1 MAELRVGLGFD
12 IHQFVRGRELWLGGV
27 LIPHDEGLDGHSD
40 ADALLHALCDALLG
54 AAGLGDIG
62 VYFPPSDPQWR
73 NTRSIFFVEQV
84 VGKLRERKWTV
95 ANVDCVVI
103 AEAPK
108 IAPYVSKMKEAI
120 GQALQLPSEKIGIKA
135 TTAEQMGALG
145 RREGIACQVVCLI
158 SRSDASDTPKR

>member
-27 LIPHDEGLDGHSD
+27 QIPHEEGLDGHSD

-62 VYFPPSDPQWR
+62 HYFPPSDPQWR
-73 NTRSIFFVEQV
+73 NTRSIKFVEQV
-84 VGKLRERKWTV
+84 VGRLNERGWTV
-95 ANVDCVVI
+95 VNVDCVI
-103 AEAPK
+103 ITEAPK
-108 IAPYVSKMKEAI
+108 IAPHVANMRVAI
-120 GQALQLPSEKIGIKA
+120 GQALQIPSEKIGIKA

-145 RREGIACQVVCLI
+145 RREGIACQVVCLL
-158 SRSDASDTPKR
+158 SRPDQTEKQRT